1 MAHNSK
7 FFGIILTV
15 VIFFTQS
22 LHAQNRD
29 SLWLKTGRWSAWGAR
44 FQTQTFGIS
53 ENNLDTCNCEGD
65 KRSLTQR
72 GNAGL
77 LVSYYTSVNTR
88 LAYSVDFGFSYGR
101 VSTTRRSTLVAS
113 SKLFTSLRGDVY
125 YHVGKERQMITPY
138 LHTGL
143 HAQIGSLYASL
154 PLGAGMRWVMKK
166 SPVFINTQLDYG
178 FGLTSNLRNNLMTS
192 LGVYVNLGSDKKL
205 KLNFWPIRHKEPKVP
220 CDADTDM
227 DGIPDLLDACPLLK
241 GSKENLGC
249 PTCDTDG
256 DGIVDDKDK
265 CPSIPGSMTNQGC
278 PIQDSDGDG
287 VVDEKDN
294 CPDQPGPINNL
305 GCPLVDRDAD
315 GVADLIDRCPDAAGP
330 SINNGCPVV
339 SDDSKKVDESK
350 SIVSS
355 HSNQVEFKTVAVDSV
370 QYIIY
375 FDFDK
380 YLLKSV
386 SITTLNDVVKHMQQ
400 HPDVKV
406 SLKGHT
412 DLEGN
417 IGYNKNLS
425 KKRVQNARFYLMGKG
440 IAVERIVA
448 DYFGKGRPIVETI
461 EKSQGWKNRRVE
473 IFIVK

>member
-1 MAHNSK
+1 MANNNK

-178 FGLTSNLRNNLMTS
+178 LGLTSNLRNNLMTS
-192 LGVYVNLGSDKKL
+192 LGMYVNLGSDKKL

-241 GSKENLGC
+241 GSRENLGC
-249 PTCDTDG
+249 PICDTDG

-265 CPSIPGSMTNQGC
+265 CPTVPGAMSNQGC
-278 PIQDSDGDG
+278 PILDTDGDG
-287 VVDEKDN
+287 VVDDKDI
-294 CPDQPGPINNL
+294 CPTVVGPVSNE
-305 GCPLVDRDAD
+305 GCPISLTRTLASPTAVSVTTTAPATVVTPAIEATASLAPAPLVKPATVLPTSENAD
-315 GVADLIDRCPDAAGP
+315 QNP
-330 SINNGCPVV
+330 SFIIHFNF
-339 SDDSKKVDESK
+339 DSYSLTYSAIKILDE
-350 SIVSS
+350 
-355 HSNQVEFKTVAVDSV
+355 
-370 QYIIY
+370 
-375 FDFDK
+375 
-380 YLLKSV
+380 
-386 SITTLNDVVKHMQQ
+386 VVKYC
-400 HPDVKV
+400 KINKNKRAY
-406 SLKGHT
+406 LYGHT
-412 DLEGN
+412 DLEGGDRYNVKLSMNRVN
-417 IGYNKNLS
+417 ITKTYL
-425 KKRVQNARFYLMGKG
+425 QNKG
-440 IAVERIVA
+440 IEASRIIT
-448 DYFGKGRPIVETI
+448 DYYGKDQPALKTI
-461 EKSQGWKNRRVE
+461 DKSLGWKNRRVE
-473 IFIVK
+473 IKIIN